1 MYFTDYFINIVY
13 KMVHK
18 IDLRSDTV
26 TKPSQEMYSAM
37 FSAEIGDDVYEE
49 DKSVQQLQNTLA
61 EYFGKESALFFP
73 TGTMCNLCS
82 LLCWNDRRGSEIIV
96 GDQSHIFLFE
106 QGGASQFG
114 GIAMRTLPN
123 KEDGTIDIAK
133 IEKAIRDDDIHEPST
148 SLICIENTH
157 NACGGKVLKESFFQE
172 LQILSKKHNIPIHL
186 DGARIWN
193 ALQESTISPLEMG
206 SYVDSM
212 SVCLSKGLG
221 APVGSV
227 LIGSNDFIKKAKR
240 MRKALGGGMRQSG
253 VLANTGLIGFRD
265 FQNGLLKSDHLY
277 TKLIAREIAKI
288 SGFIPQEN
296 VETNILFVVIDH
308 PSHNEKTVVDFFKGN
323 NILISG
329 WDTNLIRIV
338 LHRNITKEDVE
349 YLLGT
354 FQMLK

>member
-1 MYFTDYFINIVY
+1 MD
-13 KMVHK
+13 HK

-26 TKPSQEMYSAM
+26 TKPSQDMYNAM
-37 FSAEIGDDVYEE
+37 FSAEVGDDVYEE
-49 DKSVQQLQNTLA
+49 DKSVQQLQTTLA

-73 TGTMCNLCS
+73 SGTMCNLCA
-82 LLCWNDRRGSEIIV
+82 LLCWCWRGCEIIV
-96 GDQSHIFLFE
+96 GEQSHIFLFE

-114 GIAMRTLPN
+114 GICMRTLPN
-123 KEDGTIDIAK
+123 KEDGSMELTK
-133 IEKAIRDDDIHEPST
+133 IEKAIRDDDIHEPIT

-157 NACGGKVLKESFFQE
+157 NACGGKVLKESFLQE
-172 LQILSKKHNIPIHL
+172 LRNLSKQRNIPVHL

-193 ALQESTISPLEMG
+193 ALQESTISPIEMG

-253 VLANTGLIGFRD
+253 VLANAGLIGFRD
-265 FQNGLLKSDHLY
+265 FQNGLLKEDHLY
-277 TKLIAREIAKI
+277 TKLIAHEIAKI
-288 SGFIPQEN
+288 PGFIPQEK

-308 PSHNEKTVVDFFKGN
+308 PTHNEKTVVEFFKTH
-323 NILISG
+323 NILVSC

-338 LHRNITKEDVE
+338 LHRNITKDDVE

-354 FQMLK
+354 IQMLK

>member
-1 MYFTDYFINIVY
+1 MD
-13 KMVHK
+13 HK

-26 TKPSQEMYSAM
+26 TKPSQDMYNAM
-37 FSAEIGDDVYEE
+37 FSAEVGDDVYEE
-49 DKSVQQLQNTLA
+49 DKSVQQLQTTLA

-73 TGTMCNLCS
+73 SGTMCNLCS
-82 LLCWNDRRGSEIIV
+82 LLCWCWRGCEIIV
-96 GDQSHIFLFE
+96 GEQSHIFLFE

-114 GIAMRTLPN
+114 GICMRTLPN
-123 KEDGTIDIAK
+123 KEDGSMEITK
-133 IEKAIRDDDIHEPST
+133 IEKAIRDDDIHEPIT

-157 NACGGKVLKESFFQE
+157 NACGGKVLKESFLQE
-172 LQILSKKHNIPIHL
+172 LRNLSKQHNIPVHL

-193 ALQESTISPLEMG
+193 ALQESTISPIEMG

-227 LIGSNDFIKKAKR
+227 LIGSKDFIKKAKR

-253 VLANTGLIGFRD
+253 VLANAGLIGFRD
-265 FQNGLLKSDHLY
+265 FQNGLLKDDHLY
-277 TKLIAREIAKI
+277 TKLIAHEIAKI
-288 SGFIPQEN
+288 PGFIPQEK

-308 PSHNEKTVVDFFKGN
+308 PSHNEKTVVEFFKTH
-323 NILISG
+323 NIFVSC

-338 LHRNITKEDVE
+338 LHRNITKDDVE

-354 FQMLK
+354 IQMLK

>member
-1 MYFTDYFINIVY
+1 MD
-13 KMVHK
+13 HK

-26 TKPSQEMYSAM
+26 TKPSQEMYNAM

-49 DKSVQQLQNTLA
+49 DKSVQHLQTTLA

-73 TGTMCNLCS
+73 TGTMCNLCA
-82 LLCWNDRRGSEIIV
+82 LLCWNDKRGSEIIV

-114 GIAMRTLPN
+114 GICMRTLPN
-123 KEDGTIDIAK
+123 KEDGTMDIAK

-148 SLICIENTH
+148 SLICIENTQ
-157 NACGGKVLKESFFQE
+157 NACGGKVLKESFLKE
-172 LQILSKKHNIPIHL
+172 LRNLSKQHSIPIHL

-193 ALQESTISPLEMG
+193 ALQETTISPLEMG
-206 SYVDSM
+206 SYLDSM

-240 MRKALGGGMRQSG
+240 IRKALGGGMRQSG
-253 VLANTGLIGFRD
+253 VLANAGLIGFRD
-265 FQNGLLKSDHLY
+265 FQNGLLKNDHLY
-277 TKLIAREIAKI
+277 TKLIAHEIAKI
-288 SGFIPQEN
+288 PGFIPQEK

-308 PSHNEKTVVDFFKGN
+308 PNHNEKTVVEFFKTH

-349 YLLGT
+349 YVLGT
-354 FQMLK
+354 FQLLIS